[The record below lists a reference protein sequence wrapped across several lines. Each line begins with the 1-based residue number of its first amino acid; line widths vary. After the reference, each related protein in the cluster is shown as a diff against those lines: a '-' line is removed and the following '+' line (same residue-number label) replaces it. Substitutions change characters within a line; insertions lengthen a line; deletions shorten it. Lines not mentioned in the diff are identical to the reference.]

1 MNMYF
6 LFIFIFSTSIGIQCL
21 NFRNIICK
29 ARNDIIMCSPFHD
42 PNNLLYR
49 KYPLSKNY
57 YELQLK
63 RLNSKNISLQLEE
76 INKEETIKEDINI
89 DGLEKEIINKKNQKF
104 NRKRKIQPEFT
115 IYLNKQLFDMPQ
127 EDDDDEDV
135 YPKNRPHKMQN
146 EFKKGKKSENFE
158 VITSFP
164 VTFKDI
170 GGYEHIKEELMQCID
185 ILKNYKMYEKY
196 NVRTPKGLIFE
207 GPPGNGK
214 TLLAKGLA
222 GEAKV
227 NFISVSGSQFQE
239 KYIGVGSSR
248 IRELFQL
255 ASKNIPCIIFID
267 EIDAIGRTRSTDGE
281 SSSSERDN
289 TLNELLVA
297 LDGFKNTNGVFIIG
311 ATNRLDLLDP
321 ALIRPGRIDKS
332 IYIGVPNSITRE
344 FIIKIH
350 LKGKPYDETSFDV
363 DDLVDLTKG
372 LSCAQIENLLNEGML
387 HALRNKKTRMDY
399 TDIDTIMNRLL
410 AGWQSSNHEFTE
422 SMIHHISVHEM
433 GHVIVGLLCQYH
445 SKVKKV
451 AINLASPKSPAYTV
465 FEGEDAAIYTRQ
477 SLFEHLMILLAGRI
491 AEYEIFGSSFVT
503 TGASNDFE
511 EAIKLAEKMVMY
523 YGMGKSTLYPQL
535 SETYKTM
542 IDKDVFDL
550 INDAY
555 HNAEFIIRNS
565 KKFIIDGAS
574 LLVEKKVLTLEELH
588 KIYYKSQ

>member
-1 MNMYF
+1 MYF

-127 EDDDDEDV
+127 EDEDDEDV

>member
-1 MNMYF
+1 
-6 LFIFIFSTSIGIQCL
+6 
-21 NFRNIICK
+21 
-29 ARNDIIMCSPFHD
+29 MCSAND

-49 KYPLSKNY
+49 KYPLSKNF

-63 RLNSKNISLQLEE
+63 RLNSKNISQQLEE
-76 INKEETIKEDINI
+76 IVKEDDYEQEINT
-89 DGLEKEIINKKNQKF
+89 KNENPRF
-104 NRKRKIQPEFT
+104 HRKRKNREPEFT
-115 IYLNKQLFDMPQ
+115 IYLNRQLFDLPQ
-127 EDDDDEDV
+127 DDS
-135 YPKNRPHKMQN
+135 YPQNPPHKMQN
-146 EFKKGKKSENFE
+146 EHKRGKKSENFE

-170 GGYEHIKEELMQCID
+170 GGYDHIKEELMQCID
-185 ILKNYKMYEKY
+185 ILKNYKVYEKY

-214 TLLAKGLA
+214 TLLAKGFA
-222 GEAKV
+222 GEANV

-255 ASKNIPCIIFID
+255 ATKNIPCIIFID
-267 EIDAIGRTRSTDGE
+267 EIDAIGRIRSTDGE
-281 SSSSERDN
+281 SSSSERDS

-332 IYIGVPNSITRE
+332 IYIGLPNSKTRE
-344 FIIKIH
+344 FIIQIH
-350 LKGKPYDETSFDV
+350 LKGKPYDDKTITL

-372 LSCAQIENLLNEGML
+372 LSGAQIENLLNEAML
-387 HALRNKKTRMDY
+387 LALRNKKTRMDY
-399 TDIDTIMNRLL
+399 TDVDTIMNRLL
-410 AGWQSSNHEFTE
+410 AGWQSSNHEFTD
-422 SMIHHISVHEM
+422 SIINHISVHEM

-465 FEGEDAAIYTRQ
+465 FEGEEATIYTKQ

-491 AEYEIFGSSFVT
+491 AEYEIFGSSFVS

-511 EAIKLAEKMVMY
+511 EALKLAEKMVLY
-523 YGMGKSTLYPQL
+523 YGMGKYTLYPQL
-535 SETYKTM
+535 SETYKTL

-565 KKFIIDGAS
+565 KKFIMEGAC
-574 LLVEKKVLTLEELH
+574 LLVEKKVLTLDELYQ
-588 KIYYKSQ
+588 IYYNNI

>member
-1 MNMYF
+1 MYY
-6 LFIFIFSTSIGIQCL
+6 LFIIIFSTTILHWNVNSM
-21 NFRNIICK
+21 RNNLFQK
-29 ARNDIIMCSPFHD
+29 RRNNILMCPIND

-76 INKEETIKEDINI
+76 ITKED
-89 DGLEKEIINKKNQKF
+89 EIVNESEISKKNENPRF
-104 NRKRKIQPEFT
+104 NRRRKSKEPEFT
-115 IYLNKQLFDMPQ
+115 IYLNRQLFDLPQ
-127 EDDDDEDV
+127 DETF
-135 YPKNRPHKMQN
+135 PQNAPHRMQN
-146 EFKKGKKSENFE
+146 EHKKGKKSENFE

-170 GGYEHIKEELMQCID
+170 GGYDHIKEELMQCID
-185 ILKNYKMYEKY
+185 ILKNYKVYEKY

-214 TLLAKGLA
+214 TLLAKGFA
-222 GEAKV
+222 GEANV

-255 ASKNIPCIIFID
+255 ATKNIPCIIFID
-267 EIDAIGRTRSTDGE
+267 EIDAIGRIRSTDGE
-281 SSSSERDN
+281 SSSSERDS
-289 TLNELLVA
+289 TLNELLIS

-332 IYIGVPNSITRE
+332 IYIGLPNSKTRE
-344 FIIKIH
+344 FIVKIH
-350 LKGKPYDETSFDV
+350 LKGKPYDETTINV

-372 LSCAQIENLLNEGML
+372 LSGAQIENLLNEAML
-387 HALRNKKTRMDY
+387 LALRNKKTKMDY
-399 TDIDTIMNRLL
+399 TDVDTIMNRVL
-410 AGWQSSNHEFTE
+410 AGWQSSNHEFTD

-465 FEGEDAAIYTRQ
+465 FEGEEATIYTRQ

-491 AEYEIFGSSFVT
+491 AEYEIFGSSFVS

-511 EAIKLAEKMVMY
+511 EAIKLAEKMVLY

-535 SETYKTM
+535 SETYKTL

-555 HNAEFIIRNS
+555 HNAEFIIRSS
-565 KKFIIDGAS
+565 KKFIMNGAS
-574 LLVEKKVLTLEELH
+574 ILVEKKVLTLDQLYE
-588 KIYYKSQ
+588 IYYKNI

>member
-1 MNMYF
+1 MYF

>member
-1 MNMYF
+1 MYF
-6 LFIFIFSTSIGIQCL
+6 LFIYLFSINIFLKSFPM
-21 NFRNIICK
+21 NRNIFHSREK
-29 ARNDIIMCSPFHD
+29 LFMCSPLND

-49 KYPLSKNY
+49 KYPLSKNF

-76 INKEETIKEDINI
+76 INKDEDF
-89 DGLEKEIINKKNQKF
+89 EKEINTKNEYPRF
-104 NRKRKIQPEFT
+104 HRKRKNREPEFT
-115 IYLNKQLFDMPQ
+115 IYLNRQLFDMP
-127 EDDDDEDV
+127 EDE
-135 YPKNRPHKMQN
+135 PSFPENQPHKMRN
-146 EFKKGKKSENFE
+146 EYKKGKKSENFE

-164 VTFKDI
+164 ITFNDI
-170 GGYEHIKEELMQCID
+170 GGYDHIKEELMQCID
-185 ILKNYKMYEKY
+185 ILKNYKLYEKY

-214 TLLAKGLA
+214 TLLAKGFA

-255 ASKNIPCIIFID
+255 ATKNIPCIIFID

-281 SSSSERDN
+281 SSSSERDS

-332 IYIGVPNSITRE
+332 IYIGLPNSKTRK
-344 FIIKIH
+344 FIIQIH
-350 LKGKPYDETSFDV
+350 LKGKPYDVSTIDV

-372 LSCAQIENLLNEGML
+372 LSGAQIENLLNEAML
-387 HALRNKKTRMDY
+387 LALRNKKTQMDY
-399 TDIDTIMNRLL
+399 NDIDTIMNRLL

-422 SMIHHISVHEM
+422 SMINHISVHEM

-465 FEGEDAAIYTRQ
+465 FEGEESTIYTKQ

-491 AEYEIFGSSFVT
+491 AEYEIFGSSFVS

-511 EAIKLAEKMVMY
+511 EAIKLAEKMVIY
-523 YGMGKSTLYPQL
+523 FGMGKYTLYPQL

-550 INDAY
+550 LNDAY

-565 KKFIIDGAS
+565 KKFIMEGAS
-574 LLVEKKVLTLEELH
+574 ILVEKKVLTLEELY
-588 KIYYKSQ
+588 KIYYNTH

>member
-1 MNMYF
+1 MNRRF
-6 LFIFIFSTSIGIQCL
+6 FHS
-21 NFRNIICK
+21 REK
-29 ARNDIIMCSPFHD
+29 IIMCSPFND

-49 KYPLSKNY
+49 KYPLSKNF

-63 RLNSKNISLQLEE
+63 RLNSKNVSLQLEE
-76 INKEETIKEDINI
+76 INKNEEDDFDI
-89 DGLEKEIINKKNQKF
+89 LEKDFLKKNEKIKF
-104 NRKRKIQPEFT
+104 NRKKKVQPEFT
-115 IYLNKQLFDMPQ
+115 IYLNRQLFDLPE
-127 EDDDDEDV
+127 EDDS
-135 YPKNRPHKMQN
+135 YPQNAPHKMRN
-146 EFKKGKKSENFE
+146 EYKKGKKSENFE

-164 VTFKDI
+164 VTFNDI

-185 ILKNYKMYEKY
+185 ILKNYKIYEKY

-214 TLLAKGLA
+214 TLLAKGFA

-255 ASKNIPCIIFID
+255 ATKNIPCIIFID
-267 EIDAIGRTRSTDGE
+267 EIDAIGRARSNDGE

-311 ATNRLDLLDP
+311 ATNRMDLLDP
-321 ALIRPGRIDKS
+321 ALVRPGRIDKS
-332 IYIGVPNSITRE
+332 IYIGLPNSKTRK
-344 FIIKIH
+344 FIVDIH
-350 LKGKPYDETSFDV
+350 LKGKPFDEKTINI

-372 LSCAQIENLLNEGML
+372 LSGAQIENLLNEAML
-387 HALRNKKTRMDY
+387 LALRNKKTQMDY
-399 TDIDTIMNRLL
+399 DDIDTIMNRLL

-433 GHVIVGLLCQYH
+433 GHVIVGLMCQYH

-451 AINLASPKSPAYTV
+451 AINLSSPKSPAYTV
-465 FEGEDAAIYTRQ
+465 FEGEDSTIYTKQ
-477 SLFEHLMILLAGRI
+477 SLFEHIMILLAGRI
-491 AEYEIFGSSFVT
+491 AEYEIFGGSFVS

-511 EAIKLAEKMVMY
+511 EAIKMAEKMVMY

-565 KKFIIDGAS
+565 KKFIMEGAS
-574 LLVEKKVLTLEELH
+574 LLVEKKVLTLEELYN
-588 KIYYKSQ
+588 IYYNTQ

>member
-1 MNMYF
+1 MYF
-6 LFIFIFSTSIGIQCL
+6 LIVLYFSINTFLKSFPMNRNNYIFQSREKLF
-21 NFRNIICK
+21 
-29 ARNDIIMCSPFHD
+29 MCSPYNGSPNND

-49 KYPLSKNY
+49 KYPLSKKF

-76 INKEETIKEDINI
+76 INKDDDDDFDN
-89 DGLEKEIINKKNQKF
+89 LEKLINKSSRF
-104 NRKRKIQPEFT
+104 HRKKHIQPEYT
-115 IYLNKQLFDMPQ
+115 IYLNRQLFDMPQ
-127 EDDDDEDV
+127 DS
-135 YPKNRPHKMQN
+135 YPENPPHKMRN
-146 EFKKGKKSENFE
+146 EYKKGKKSENFE
-158 VITSFP
+158 IITSFP
-164 VTFKDI
+164 ITFKDI
-170 GGYEHIKEELMQCID
+170 GGYDHIKEELMQCID
-185 ILKNYKMYEKY
+185 ILKNYKLYEKY

-214 TLLAKGLA
+214 TLLAKGFA
-222 GEAKV
+222 GEANV

-255 ASKNIPCIIFID
+255 ATKNIPCIIFID
-267 EIDAIGRTRSTDGE
+267 EIDAIGRIRSTDGE
-281 SSSSERDN
+281 SASSERDS
-289 TLNELLVA
+289 TLNELLIA

-332 IYIGVPNSITRE
+332 IYIGLPNSKTRK
-344 FIIKIH
+344 FIIQIH
-350 LKGKPYDETSFDV
+350 LKGKPYDVSTINV

-372 LSCAQIENLLNEGML
+372 LSGAQIENLLNEAML
-387 HALRNKKTRMDY
+387 LALRNRKTQMDY
-399 TDIDTIMNRLL
+399 TDIDTIMNRML

-422 SMIHHISVHEM
+422 SMINHISVHEM
-433 GHVIVGLLCQYH
+433 GHVIVGLMCQYH

-465 FEGEDAAIYTRQ
+465 FEGEESTIYTKQ

-491 AEYEIFGSSFVT
+491 AEYEIFGSSFIS
-503 TGASNDFE
+503 TGASSDFE

-523 YGMGKSTLYPQL
+523 YGMGKHTLYPQL

-565 KKFIIDGAS
+565 KKFIMEGAS
-574 LLVEKKVLTLEELH
+574 LLVEKKVLTLEEL
-588 KIYYKSQ
+588 YNLYNNS

>member
-1 MNMYF
+1 MYLLFVLLFSINTFLKSFPMNRMNRNNYIFQSREKLF
-6 LFIFIFSTSIGIQCL
+6 L
-21 NFRNIICK
+21 
-29 ARNDIIMCSPFHD
+29 CSPYND

-49 KYPLSKNY
+49 KYPLSKKF

-76 INKEETIKEDINI
+76 INKEND
-89 DGLEKEIINKKNQKF
+89 DDFDDLEKLINKSSRF
-104 NRKRKIQPEFT
+104 HRKKHIQPEYT
-115 IYLNKQLFDMPQ
+115 IYLNRQLFDIP
-127 EDDDDEDV
+127 DEP
-135 YPKNRPHKMQN
+135 YPENPPHKMKN
-146 EFKKGKKSENFE
+146 EYKKGKKSENFE
-158 VITSFP
+158 IITSFP
-164 VTFKDI
+164 ITFKDI
-170 GGYEHIKEELMQCID
+170 GGYDHIKEELMQCID
-185 ILKNYKMYEKY
+185 ILTNYKLYEKY

-214 TLLAKGLA
+214 TLLAKGFA
-222 GEAKV
+222 GEANV

-255 ASKNIPCIIFID
+255 ATKNIPCIIFID

-281 SSSSERDN
+281 SASSERDS
-289 TLNELLVA
+289 TLNELLIA

-332 IYIGVPNSITRE
+332 IYIGLPNSKTRK
-344 FIIKIH
+344 FIVQIH
-350 LKGKPYDETSFDV
+350 LKGKPYDVSTINV

-372 LSCAQIENLLNEGML
+372 LSGAQIENLLNEAML
-387 HALRNKKTRMDY
+387 LALRNRKTQMDY
-399 TDIDTIMNRLL
+399 TDIDTIMNRML

-422 SMIHHISVHEM
+422 SMINHISVHEM
-433 GHVIVGLLCQYH
+433 GHVIVGLMCQYH

-465 FEGEDAAIYTRQ
+465 FEGEESTIYTKQ

-491 AEYEIFGSSFVT
+491 AEYEIFGGSFIT
-503 TGASNDFE
+503 TGASSDFE

-523 YGMGKSTLYPQL
+523 YGMGKHTLYPQL

-565 KKFIIDGAS
+565 KTFIIKGAS
-574 LLVEKKVLTLEELH
+574 LLVEKKVLTLEEL
-588 KIYYKSQ
+588 YNLYNNS

>member
-1 MNMYF
+1 MRTS
-6 LFIFIFSTSIGIQCL
+6 LFQKR
-21 NFRNIICK
+21 RNNIL
-29 ARNDIIMCSPFHD
+29 MCPIND

-76 INKEETIKEDINI
+76 ITKED
-89 DGLEKEIINKKNQKF
+89 EIGNESEISKKNENPRF
-104 NRKRKIQPEFT
+104 SRRRKSKEPEYT
-115 IYLNKQLFDMPQ
+115 IYLNRQFFDLPQ
-127 EDDDDEDV
+127 EEESF
-135 YPKNRPHKMQN
+135 PQNPPHKMLN
-146 EFKKGKKSENFE
+146 EHRKGKKSENFE

-170 GGYEHIKEELMQCID
+170 GGYDHIKEELMQCID
-185 ILKNYKMYEKY
+185 ILKNYKFYEKY

-214 TLLAKGLA
+214 TLLAKGFA
-222 GEAKV
+222 GEANV
-227 NFISVSGSQFQE
+227 NFISVSGAQFQE

-255 ASKNIPCIIFID
+255 ATKNLPCIIFID

-281 SSSSERDN
+281 ASSSERDS
-289 TLNELLVA
+289 TLNELLIA

-332 IYIGVPNSITRE
+332 IYIGLPNSKTRE
-344 FIIKIH
+344 FIVKIH
-350 LKGKPYDETSFDV
+350 LKGKPYDETTINV
-363 DDLVDLTKG
+363 EDLVDLTKG
-372 LSCAQIENLLNEGML
+372 LSGAQIENLLNEAML
-387 HALRNKKTRMDY
+387 LALRNKKTKMDY
-399 TDIDTIMNRLL
+399 TDVDTIMNRVL
-410 AGWQSSNHEFTE
+410 AGWQSSNHEFTD
-422 SMIHHISVHEM
+422 SMINHISVHEM

-465 FEGEDAAIYTRQ
+465 FEGEEATIYTKQ

-491 AEYEIFGSSFVT
+491 AEYEIFGSSFVS

-511 EAIKLAEKMVMY
+511 EAIKLAEKMVLY
-523 YGMGKSTLYPQL
+523 YGMGKYTLYPQL
-535 SETYKTM
+535 SETYKTL

-555 HNAEFIIRNS
+555 HNAEFIIRSS
-565 KKFIIDGAS
+565 KKFIMNGAS
-574 LLVEKKVLTLEELH
+574 ILVEKKVLTVDELYE
-588 KIYYKSQ
+588 IYYKNI

>member
-1 MNMYF
+1 MYF

-89 DGLEKEIINKKNQKF
+89 DDLEKEIINKKNPKF

-127 EDDDDEDV
+127 DNDDDDV
-135 YPKNRPHKMQN
+135 YPKNTPHKMQN

-332 IYIGVPNSITRE
+332 IYIGVPNSIARE

-372 LSCAQIENLLNEGML
+372 LSCAQIENLLNEAML

-410 AGWQSSNHEFTE
+410 AGWQSSNHEFTD

-465 FEGEDAAIYTRQ
+465 FEGEDAAIYTKQ

-491 AEYEIFGSSFVT
+491 AEYEIFGSSFVS

-535 SETYKTM
+535 SDTYKTM

-555 HNAEFIIRNS
+555 HNAEFIIRKS

-574 LLVEKKVLTLEELH
+574 LLVDKKVLTLEELY

>member
-1 MNMYF
+1 MYY
-6 LFIFIFSTSIGIQCL
+6 LFIIIFSSTILHWNVNSM
-21 NFRNIICK
+21 RNSLFQK
-29 ARNDIIMCSPFHD
+29 RRNNILMCPVND

-76 INKEETIKEDINI
+76 ITKED
-89 DGLEKEIINKKNQKF
+89 EIGNESEISKKNENPRF
-104 NRKRKIQPEFT
+104 SRRRKSKEPEFT
-115 IYLNKQLFDMPQ
+115 IYLNRQLFDLPQ
-127 EDDDDEDV
+127 DEETF
-135 YPKNRPHKMQN
+135 PQNTPHRMLN
-146 EFKKGKKSENFE
+146 EHRKGKKSENFE

-170 GGYEHIKEELMQCID
+170 GGYDHIKEELMQCID
-185 ILKNYKMYEKY
+185 ILKNYKLYEKY

-214 TLLAKGLA
+214 TLLAKGFA

-227 NFISVSGSQFQE
+227 NFISVSGAQFQE

-255 ASKNIPCIIFID
+255 ATKNLPCIIFID

-281 SSSSERDN
+281 ASSSERDS
-289 TLNELLVA
+289 TLNELLIA

-332 IYIGVPNSITRE
+332 IYIGLPNSKTRE
-344 FIIKIH
+344 FIVKIH
-350 LKGKPYDETSFDV
+350 LKGKPYDETTINV
-363 DDLVDLTKG
+363 EDLVDLTKG
-372 LSCAQIENLLNEGML
+372 LSGAQIENLLNEAML
-387 HALRNKKTRMDY
+387 LALRNKKTKMDY
-399 TDIDTIMNRLL
+399 TDVDTIMNRVL
-410 AGWQSSNHEFTE
+410 AGWQSSNHEFTD
-422 SMIHHISVHEM
+422 SMINHISVHEM

-465 FEGEDAAIYTRQ
+465 FEGEEATIYTKQ

-491 AEYEIFGSSFVT
+491 AEYEIFGSSFVS

-511 EAIKLAEKMVMY
+511 EAIKLAEKMVLY
-523 YGMGKSTLYPQL
+523 YGMGKYTLYPQL
-535 SETYKTM
+535 SETYKTL

-555 HNAEFIIRNS
+555 HNAEFIIRSS
-565 KKFIIDGAS
+565 KKFIMNGAS
-574 LLVEKKVLTLEELH
+574 ILVEKKVLTLDELY
-588 KIYYKSQ
+588 KIYYKNI

>member
-1 MNMYF
+1 MYLLFVLLFSINTFLKSFPMNRMNRNNYIFQSREKLF
-6 LFIFIFSTSIGIQCL
+6 L
-21 NFRNIICK
+21 
-29 ARNDIIMCSPFHD
+29 CSPYND

-49 KYPLSKNY
+49 KYPLSKKF

-76 INKEETIKEDINI
+76 INKEND
-89 DGLEKEIINKKNQKF
+89 DDFDDLEKLINKSSRF
-104 NRKRKIQPEFT
+104 HRKKHIQPEYT
-115 IYLNKQLFDMPQ
+115 IYLNRQLFDIP
-127 EDDDDEDV
+127 DEP
-135 YPKNRPHKMQN
+135 YPENPPHKMKN
-146 EFKKGKKSENFE
+146 EYKKGKKSENFE
-158 VITSFP
+158 IITSFP
-164 VTFKDI
+164 ITFKDI
-170 GGYEHIKEELMQCID
+170 GGYDHIKEELMQCID
-185 ILKNYKMYEKY
+185 ILKNYKLYEKY

-214 TLLAKGLA
+214 TLLAKGFA
-222 GEAKV
+222 GEANV

-255 ASKNIPCIIFID
+255 ATKNIPCIIFID

-281 SSSSERDN
+281 SASSERDS
-289 TLNELLVA
+289 TLNELLIA

-332 IYIGVPNSITRE
+332 IYIGLPNSKTRK
-344 FIIKIH
+344 FIVQIH
-350 LKGKPYDETSFDV
+350 LKGKPYDVSTINV

-372 LSCAQIENLLNEGML
+372 LSGAQIENLLNEAML
-387 HALRNKKTRMDY
+387 LALRNRKTQMDY
-399 TDIDTIMNRLL
+399 TDIDTIMNRML

-422 SMIHHISVHEM
+422 SMINHISVHEM
-433 GHVIVGLLCQYH
+433 GHVIVGLMCQYH

-451 AINLASPKSPAYTV
+451 AINFASPKSPAYTV
-465 FEGEDAAIYTRQ
+465 FEGEESTIYTKQ

-491 AEYEIFGSSFVT
+491 AEYEIFGGSFIS
-503 TGASNDFE
+503 TGASSDFE

-523 YGMGKSTLYPQL
+523 YGMGKHTLYPQL

-565 KKFIIDGAS
+565 KKFIMEGAS
-574 LLVEKKVLTLEELH
+574 LLVEKKVLTLEEL
-588 KIYYKSQ
+588 YNLYNNS

>member
-1 MNMYF
+1 MYF
-6 LFIFIFSTSIGIQCL
+6 IFVLLFSITIFQKEINSFSINKKFGLSQSI
-21 NFRNIICK
+21 K
-29 ARNDIIMCSPFHD
+29 MCSPFND
-42 PNNLLYR
+42 PKNLLYR
-49 KYPLSKNY
+49 KYPLSKNF

-63 RLNSKNISLQLEE
+63 RLNSKNISQQLEE
-76 INKEETIKEDINI
+76 INKNEEDDFDI
-89 DGLEKEIINKKNQKF
+89 LEKELANKNDKRSF
-104 NRKRKIQPEFT
+104 NRKKKFLGQPEFT
-115 IYLNKQLFDMPQ
+115 IYLNKQLFDLPDEEESTFPQ
-127 EDDDDEDV
+127 
-135 YPKNRPHKMQN
+135 NQPHKMRN
-146 EFKKGKKSENFE
+146 EYKKGKKSENFE

-164 VTFKDI
+164 VTFEDI
-170 GGYEHIKEELMQCID
+170 GGYDHIKEELMQCID
-185 ILKNYKMYEKY
+185 ILKNYKLYEKY

-214 TLLAKGLA
+214 TLLAKGFA

-255 ASKNIPCIIFID
+255 ATKNIPCIIFID
-267 EIDAIGRTRSTDGE
+267 EIDAIGRARSNDGE

-311 ATNRLDLLDP
+311 ATNRIDLLDP
-321 ALIRPGRIDKS
+321 ALVRPGRIDKS
-332 IYIGVPNSITRE
+332 IYIGVPNSQTRK
-344 FIIKIH
+344 FIIDIH
-350 LKGKPYDETSFDV
+350 LKGKPYDEKTIRV

-372 LSCAQIENLLNEGML
+372 LSGAQIENLLNEAML
-387 HALRNKKTRMDY
+387 LALRNKKTVMDY
-399 TDIDTIMNRLL
+399 SDIDTIMNRLL
-410 AGWQSSNHEFTE
+410 AGWQSSNHEFTD
-422 SMIHHISVHEM
+422 SMINHISVHEM
-433 GHVIVGLLCQYH
+433 GHVIVGLMCQYH

-451 AINLASPKSPAYTV
+451 AINLSSPKSPAYTV
-465 FEGEDAAIYTRQ
+465 FEGEEATIYTKQ

-491 AEYEIFGSSFVT
+491 AEYEIFGSSFVS

-511 EAIKLAEKMVMY
+511 EAMKMAEKMVMY
-523 YGMGKSTLYPQL
+523 YGMGKSILYPNL

-565 KKFIIDGAS
+565 KKFIMEGAS
-574 LLVEKKVLTLEELH
+574 LLVEKKVLTLEELYQ
-588 KIYYKSQ
+588 IYYNTQ

>member
-1 MNMYF
+1 MYF
-6 LFIFIFSTSIGIQCL
+6 LFIFIFTTTILHCNVNSFRTSFFQK
-21 NFRNIICK
+21 RNM
-29 ARNDIIMCSPFHD
+29 AMCSIND
-42 PNNLLYR
+42 PNDLLYR
-49 KYPLSKNY
+49 KYPLSKNF

-63 RLNSKNISLQLEE
+63 RLNSRNISLQLEE
-76 INKEETIKEDINI
+76 IIKED
-89 DGLEKEIINKKNQKF
+89 DYDDLEQEPTKKNENPRF
-104 NRKRKIQPEFT
+104 NRRRKNKEPEFT
-115 IYLNKQLFDMPQ
+115 IYLNRQLFDLPQ
-127 EDDDDEDV
+127 DDS
-135 YPKNRPHKMQN
+135 YPQNPPHKMNN
-146 EFKKGKKSENFE
+146 ENRRGKKSENFE

-170 GGYEHIKEELMQCID
+170 GGYDHIKEELMQCID
-185 ILKNYKMYEKY
+185 ILKNYKVYEKY

-214 TLLAKGLA
+214 TLLAKGFA
-222 GEAKV
+222 GEANV

-255 ASKNIPCIIFID
+255 ATKNIPCIIFID
-267 EIDAIGRTRSTDGE
+267 EIDAIGRARSNDGE
-281 SSSSERDN
+281 SSSSERDS

-321 ALIRPGRIDKS
+321 ALVRPGRIDKS
-332 IYIGVPNSITRE
+332 IYIGLPNSKTRE
-344 FIIKIH
+344 FIIQIH
-350 LKGKPYDETSFDV
+350 LKGKPYDETIKL

-372 LSCAQIENLLNEGML
+372 LSGAQIENLLNEAML
-387 HALRNKKTRMDY
+387 LALRNKKTQMDY
-399 TDIDTIMNRLL
+399 SDIDTIMNRLL
-410 AGWQSSNHEFTE
+410 AGWQSSNHEFTD
-422 SMIHHISVHEM
+422 SIINHISVHEM
-433 GHVIVGLLCQYH
+433 GHVIVGLMCQYH

-465 FEGEDAAIYTRQ
+465 FEGEEATIYTKQ

-491 AEYEIFGSSFVT
+491 AEYEIFGSSFVS

-511 EAIKLAEKMVMY
+511 EALKLAEKMVLY
-523 YGMGKSTLYPQL
+523 YGMGKYTLYPQL
-535 SETYKTM
+535 SETYKTL

-565 KKFIIDGAS
+565 KKFIMEGAS
-574 LLVEKKVLTLEELH
+574 LLVEKKVLTLDELY
-588 KIYYKSQ
+588 KIYYNTI

>member
-1 MNMYF
+1 MYF

-89 DGLEKEIINKKNQKF
+89 DDLEKEIINKKNPKF

-127 EDDDDEDV
+127 DNNDDDDV
-135 YPKNRPHKMQN
+135 YPKNTPHKMQN

-332 IYIGVPNSITRE
+332 IYIGVPNSIARE

-372 LSCAQIENLLNEGML
+372 LSCAQIENLLNEAML

-410 AGWQSSNHEFTE
+410 AGWQSSNHEFTD

-465 FEGEDAAIYTRQ
+465 FEGEDAAIYTKQ

-491 AEYEIFGSSFVT
+491 AEYEIFGSSFVS

-535 SETYKTM
+535 SDTYKTM

-555 HNAEFIIRNS
+555 HNAEFIIRKS

-574 LLVEKKVLTLEELH
+574 LLVEKKVLTLEELY

>member
-1 MNMYF
+1 MYF
-6 LFIFIFSTSIGIQCL
+6 LFVLLFSVNTFLKSFPMNINNYIFQSREKLF
-21 NFRNIICK
+21 
-29 ARNDIIMCSPFHD
+29 MCSPNND

-49 KYPLSKNY
+49 KYPLSKKF

-76 INKEETIKEDINI
+76 INKED
-89 DGLEKEIINKKNQKF
+89 DDDFDDLEKLINKSSRF
-104 NRKRKIQPEFT
+104 HRKKHIQPEYT
-115 IYLNKQLFDMPQ
+115 IYLNRQLFDMPQ
-127 EDDDDEDV
+127 DS
-135 YPKNRPHKMQN
+135 YPENPPHKMKN
-146 EFKKGKKSENFE
+146 EYKKGKKSENFE
-158 VITSFP
+158 IITSFP
-164 VTFKDI
+164 ITFKDI
-170 GGYEHIKEELMQCID
+170 GGYDHIKEELMQCID
-185 ILKNYKMYEKY
+185 ILKNYKLYEKY

-214 TLLAKGLA
+214 TLLAKGFA
-222 GEAKV
+222 GEANV

-255 ASKNIPCIIFID
+255 ATKNIPCIIFID

-281 SSSSERDN
+281 SSSSERDS
-289 TLNELLVA
+289 TLNELLIA

-332 IYIGVPNSITRE
+332 IYIGLPNSKTRK
-344 FIIKIH
+344 FIIQIH
-350 LKGKPYDETSFDV
+350 LKGKPYDVSTINV
-363 DDLVDLTKG
+363 DDLMDLTKG
-372 LSCAQIENLLNEGML
+372 LSGAQIENLLNEAML
-387 HALRNKKTRMDY
+387 LALRNRKTQMDY
-399 TDIDTIMNRLL
+399 TDIDTIMNRML
-410 AGWQSSNHEFTE
+410 AGWQSSNHEFSE
-422 SMIHHISVHEM
+422 SIINHISVHEM
-433 GHVIVGLLCQYH
+433 GHAIVGLMCQYH

-465 FEGEDAAIYTRQ
+465 FEGEETTIYTKQ

-491 AEYEIFGSSFVT
+491 AEYEIFGSSFIS
-503 TGASNDFE
+503 TGASSDFE

-523 YGMGKSTLYPQL
+523 YGMGKHTLYPQL

-565 KKFIIDGAS
+565 KKFIMEGAS
-574 LLVEKKVLTLEELH
+574 LLVEKKVLTLEELYN
-588 KIYYKSQ
+588 IYNNS

>member
-1 MNMYF
+1 MYF
-6 LFIFIFSTSIGIQCL
+6 LLIFLFSINIFLKSFPMNR
-21 NFRNIICK
+21 NFFHPREK
-29 ARNDIIMCSPFHD
+29 LFMCSPFND

-49 KYPLSKNY
+49 KYPLSKNF

-76 INKEETIKEDINI
+76 INNDED
-89 DGLEKEIINKKNQKF
+89 DFDDLEKLINKSSRF
-104 NRKRKIQPEFT
+104 NRKRKVQPEFT
-115 IYLNKQLFDMPQ
+115 IYLNRQLFDMP
-127 EDDDDEDV
+127 EDSS
-135 YPKNRPHKMQN
+135 YPENPPPHKMRN
-146 EFKKGKKSENFE
+146 EYKKGKKSENFE

-164 VTFKDI
+164 ITFNDI
-170 GGYEHIKEELMQCID
+170 GGYDHIKEELMQCID
-185 ILKNYKMYEKY
+185 ILKNYKLYEKY

-214 TLLAKGLA
+214 TLLAKGFA

-255 ASKNIPCIIFID
+255 ATKNIPCIIFID

-281 SSSSERDN
+281 SSSSERDS

-332 IYIGVPNSITRE
+332 IYIGLPNSKTRK
-344 FIIKIH
+344 FIIEIH
-350 LKGKPYDETSFDV
+350 LKGKPYDVSTINV

-372 LSCAQIENLLNEGML
+372 LSGAQIENLLNEAML
-387 HALRNKKTRMDY
+387 LALRNKKTQMDY
-399 TDIDTIMNRLL
+399 NDIDTIMNRLL

-422 SMIHHISVHEM
+422 SMINHISVHEM

-465 FEGEDAAIYTRQ
+465 FEGEESTIYTKQ

-491 AEYEIFGSSFVT
+491 AEYEIFGSSFVS

-523 YGMGKSTLYPQL
+523 FGMGKYTLYPQL

-550 INDAY
+550 LNDAY

-565 KKFIIDGAS
+565 KKFIMEGAS
-574 LLVEKKVLTLEELH
+574 ILVEKKVLTLEELY
-588 KIYYKSQ
+588 KIYYNTH